1 MHCWY
6 SPSVELVAWTVLTW
20 CSPPRSCL
28 LLSEYSLLVLVFVLV
43 TLLNAHLVRTTE
55 KFEDSPLAPC
65 ASPRSDWPTAS
76 LLAPS
81 EEKTRSYLIC
91 SLQREYLTITITCCC
106 SRALAVTSLAIRL
119 NPLPLPFPMSMLTFT
134 VFSDISLFFFSFIFG
149 PESDR
154 LHYRSRSIELGKS
167 RFSIF
172 TFNFISI
179 HR

>member
-1 MHCWY
+1 M
-6 SPSVELVAWTVLTW
+6 
-20 CSPPRSCL
+20 
-28 LLSEYSLLVLVFVLV
+28 LVFVLV
-43 TLLNAHLVRTTE
+43 ALLNAHLVLTTE

-81 EEKTRSYLIC
+81 EEKSSSYLFHN
-91 SLQREYLTITITCCC
+91 LQKEYLTITITCCC

-134 VFSDISLFFFSFIFG
+134 VFPDILFFLSFIFG

-154 LHYRSRSIELGKS
+154 LHYRLRSIELGKS
-167 RFSIF
+167 RFSII
-172 TFNFISI
+172 TLHFINVQI
-179 HR
+179 FPINVLGKN